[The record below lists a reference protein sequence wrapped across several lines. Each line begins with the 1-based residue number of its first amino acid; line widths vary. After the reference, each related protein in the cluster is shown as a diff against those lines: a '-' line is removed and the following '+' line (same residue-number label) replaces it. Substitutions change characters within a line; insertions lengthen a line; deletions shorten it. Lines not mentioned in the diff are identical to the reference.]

1 MAAKVFNIPNL
12 LTFGR
17 IIAVPGVVAAFY
29 LEPPVANWLALGL
42 FSLAGFT
49 DFFDGWLARK
59 MNAQTKLGQLL
70 DPIADK
76 LLVAA
81 ALMVLLWQGEIAG
94 LSVVA
99 AVIIMFR
106 EISVSGLR
114 EFLAGAQVSVPV
126 SQLAKWKTTVQMVA
140 LGFLLSGAPG
150 EAVLT
155 GAHIIGVVGLWIAAL
170 LTLVTG
176 YDYMS
181 KGLMHIVDQD
191 MQDEK

>member
-150 EAVLT
+150 EAVLP